1 MKKIIEGKLYNTDTA
16 REIGSTSHGGQSFR
30 DFRYYEETLY
40 CKRTGEYFLF
50 GNGGPMSKYAEYID
64 ANNWRGGVKIM
75 PLTLEEAKKWAERE
89 LDADAYEAEFGPVE
103 ENGSRV
109 MMTISVSAA
118 EADRIRKT
126 AQAEGMS
133 ISAAIAS
140 RF

>member
-16 REIGSTSHGGQSFR
+16 REVGSASHGGQSFR
-30 DFRYYEETLY
+30 DFGYYEETLY

-50 GNGGPMSKYAEYID
+50 GDGGPMSKYAKYID
-64 ANNWRGGVKIM
+64 ANNWSGGVKIM
-75 PLTLEEAKKWAERE
+75 PLTMGDAKKWAQEE
-89 LDADAYEAEFGPVE
+89 LSAEKYEAEFGPVE
-103 ENGSRV
+103 EDGSRV